1 MSKYRFDQI
10 AINSTEK
17 KKPDEEDR
25 FTYLGLEHLDSG
37 SLKVTRYGSEVA
49 PIGEK
54 LIMRKGDVLF
64 GKRRAYQKK
73 VAIAPFDGIFS
84 AHGMVLR
91 PKEDVIDKDFF
102 PLFISSDYFLDAA
115 IKISVGSLSP
125 TINWRD
131 LKELEFE
138 LPDLDTQRRLAAVL
152 WAMNETMDS
161 YKELIAATD
170 ELVKS
175 QFIEMFGNLPDES
188 RYETVTL
195 GDISDMQSGGTPSSK
210 HPEYYGG
217 PIPFVSTPCL
227 GPNFISADAAQ
238 NWLTELGVKNSTTHV
253 IPAYSIMYGCRV
265 GVGKCSIN
273 TCEMCTNQDILSFF
287 NIDVQRYDLLYIKKV
302 LDQYYGYI
310 DAQKRGS
317 TIKGVPSEMVKGI
330 KIPDV
335 SMVVQKRF
343 AAFTEQSDKSKL
355 LLHDRNEIIN
365 QNRRLLTCLMKTTRL
380 SR

>member
-1 MSKYRFDQI
+1 MLSSHIENTLADQ
-10 AINSTEK
+10 
-17 KKPDEEDR
+17 
-25 FTYLGLEHLDSG
+25 
-37 SLKVTRYGSEVA
+37 
-49 PIGEK
+49 
-54 LIMRKGDVLF
+54 
-64 GKRRAYQKK
+64 
-73 VAIAPFDGIFS
+73 
-84 AHGMVLR
+84 
-91 PKEDVIDKDFF
+91 
-102 PLFISSDYFLDAA
+102 
-115 IKISVGSLSP
+115 
-125 TINWRD
+125 
-131 LKELEFE
+131 
-138 LPDLDTQRRLAAVL
+138 
-152 WAMNETMDS
+152 
-161 YKELIAATD
+161 
-170 ELVKS
+170 S